1 MNVFLNDVKNDD
13 FLHMRI
19 LDLNCILNMNPYQ
32 CMKKASRVC
41 MLTKIFSMLV
51 AYRLKSG

>member
-1 MNVFLNDVKNDD
+1 MNVFLNDVKSDD
-13 FLHMRI
+13 FLYMRI
-19 LDLNCILNMNPYQ
+19 LDLNCILSMRPYH
-32 CMKKASRVC
+32 CVMKACRVS